1 MHSAYDIIKALLH
14 SEKGSALSGRGCY
27 QFRIGRCATKVD
39 VKRAIEAIYK
49 VKVTGVRT
57 VMVRGKNK
65 RVRMQLGKKPD
76 WKKAYVQ
83 LAAGQKI
90 EVK

>member
-1 MHSAYDIIKALLH
+1 MYSAYDIIKTLIH
-14 SEKGSALSGRGCY
+14 SEKGTALLDRGCY
-27 QFRIGRCATKVD
+27 QFRVARGATKVD
-39 VKRAIEAIYK
+39 VKRAVEVTYK
-49 VKVTGVRT
+49 VKVTSVHT

-65 RVRMQLGKKPD
+65 RIRMQLGKQPD